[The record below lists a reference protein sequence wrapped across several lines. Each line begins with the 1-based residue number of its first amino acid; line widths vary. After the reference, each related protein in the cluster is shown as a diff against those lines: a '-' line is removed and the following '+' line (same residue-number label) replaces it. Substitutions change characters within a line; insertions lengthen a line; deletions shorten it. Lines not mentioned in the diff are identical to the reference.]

1 MQNAGV
7 IVWFPVLTMLF
18 AMLVWWVIL
27 FLIGKG
33 SKDIKAKISKYSLLG
48 WGWTLF
54 AALSAVFMV
63 YKSITS
69 PILRPTNE
77 VAPKEVRQIVE
88 APEIPELKDLTI
100 QAKPKDV
107 LKEQP
112 ETPLVDKALKHL
124 EEK

>member
-1 MQNAGV
+1 MQDVGV
-7 IVWFPVLTMLF
+7 IVWFPALTMLF
-18 AMLVWWVIL
+18 AMLVWWIIL
-27 FLIGKG
+27 FLLGKS
-33 SKDIKAKISKYSLLG
+33 SKDIKATISKYSLLG

-54 AALSAVFMV
+54 ATLSAVFMI

-69 PILRPTNE
+69 PILRPIKE
-77 VAPKEVRQIVE
+77 VAPKEVRQLIE